1 MLTRPLLL
9 ISLCLLASLSF
20 AGEPEVKRLTGIY
33 SNLSYNAEGGDLLGM
48 ELLIL
53 PSGHGPEPAYS
64 VFVQIAEGGAP
75 FSVVTPLKVT
85 GTKIEFTLPPGG
97 AYSGEHFVGTFKGVE
112 LVVRWSQGT
121 EEHLKH
127 GKSYWQ

>member
-1 MLTRPLLL
+1 MRVIFL
-9 ISLCLLASLSF
+9 IMLCLLTSISF
-20 AGEPEVKRLTGIY
+20 AAEPQMKRITGIY
-33 SNLSYNAEGGDLLGM
+33 SNLSYNKDGGDLLGM

-53 PSGHGPEPAYS
+53 PCGHGTEPAYS

-75 FSVVTPLKVT
+75 FSVVVPLKVT
-85 GTKIEFTLPPGG
+85 GTKIEFTLPLGG
-97 AYSGEHFVGTFKGVE
+97 AYSGEHFVGTFKGIE

>member
-1 MLTRPLLL
+1 M
-9 ISLCLLASLSF
+9 
-20 AGEPEVKRLTGIY
+20 KRITDIY
-33 SNLSYNAEGGDLLGM
+33 SNLSYNKDGGDLLGM

-64 VFVQIAEGGAP
+64 VFVQIAEGGTP
-75 FSVVTPLKVT
+75 FSVVVPLKVT

-97 AYSGEHFVGTFKGVE
+97 AYSDEHFEGTFKGIE

-121 EEHLKH
+121 EEHLKN

>member
-1 MLTRPLLL
+1 MTIRAFFL
-9 ISLCLLASLSF
+9 ITLCLLASATF
-20 AGEPEVKRLTGIY
+20 AAEPQTKRITGIY

-48 ELLIL
+48 ELLII
-53 PSGHGPEPAYS
+53 PSGHGPEVAYS

-75 FSVVTPLKVT
+75 FSVVVPLKVT
-85 GTKIEFTLPPGG
+85 GNKIEFNLPSGG
-97 AYSGEHFVGTFKGVE
+97 VYSGEHFVGMFKGSE

>member
-1 MLTRPLLL
+1 
-9 ISLCLLASLSF
+9 
-20 AGEPEVKRLTGIY
+20 
-33 SNLSYNAEGGDLLGM
+33 M

-53 PSGHGPEPAYS
+53 PSSHDPEPAYS

-75 FSVVTPLKVT
+75 FSVVVPLKIM
-85 GTKIEFTLPPGG
+85 GTKIEFPLPSGG
-97 AYSGEHFVGTFKGVE
+97 ASPDEHFVGTFKGGE

>member
-1 MLTRPLLL
+1 M
-9 ISLCLLASLSF
+9 
-20 AGEPEVKRLTGIY
+20 KRITGIY
-33 SNLSYNAEGGDLLGM
+33 SNLAYNEEGGDLLGM

-53 PSGHGPEPAYS
+53 PSGHDPETAYS
-64 VFVQIAEGGAP
+64 VFVQIAESGAP
-75 FSVVTPLKVT
+75 FLVVVPLKVT
-85 GTKIEFTLPPGG
+85 GTKIEFTLPPSG
-97 AYSGEHFVGTFKGVE
+97 AYSGAHFVGTFKGGE

>member
-1 MLTRPLLL
+1 
-9 ISLCLLASLSF
+9 
-20 AGEPEVKRLTGIY
+20 
-33 SNLSYNAEGGDLLGM
+33 M
-48 ELLIL
+48 ELLII
-53 PSGHGPEPAYS
+53 PSEDDYS

-75 FSVVTPLKVT
+75 FTVVVPLKVA

-97 AYSGEHFVGTFKGVE
+97 TYSKEHFVGIFKSGE
-112 LVVRWSQGT
+112 LIVRWSQGT